1 MIYGI
6 GIDLIEIKRIKN
18 LQNQTKFIER
28 ILTIEERDKLNQYT
42 HEQLRY
48 WVGEISIVS
57 GY

>member
-28 ILTIEERDKLNQYT
+28 ILTIEGQIKSVYT
-42 HEQLRY
+42 
-48 WVGEISIVS
+48 
-57 GY
+57 